1 MQKYKPYKKDS
12 DYSYSIGI
20 FPTIELLQ
28 RRPEQ
33 IETIFVAPGSDHSAG
48 VQKIR
53 GLCQQHNVTLVES
66 EKDMIRL
73 ARADHVYAL
82 GVFKKYVTPLVSG
95 EPHVVLVN
103 PDNAGNLGTIIRTM
117 VGFDH
122 VNLAIIRPSTD
133 AFAPKVVRA
142 SMGAIFNVNI
152 EYFDDI
158 GDYTA
163 RFAHYIYPFLLE
175 TRTKLGDVTFKSP
188 HTLVFGNEGSGLP
201 AEYDHLGTPVRIE
214 QNDRVDSLNLA
225 VATSV
230 ALYHAY
236 TNNHK

>member
-12 DYSYSIGI
+12 DYSYSVGI

-33 IETIFVAPGSDHSAG
+33 AEAVFVAPGSDHSAG
-48 VQKIR
+48 VQKIHD
-53 GLCQQHNVTLVES
+53 LCKQHNIPTTVS
-66 EKDMIRL
+66 DKDIARL
-73 ARADHVYAL
+73 ARDDHVYAL
-82 GVFKKYVTPLVSG
+82 GVFKKYTTPLTAGV
-95 EPHVVLVN
+95 PHVVLVN
-103 PDNAGNLGTIIRTM
+103 PDDAGNLGTIIRTM

-122 VNLAIIRPSTD
+122 ANLAIIRPATD

-142 SMGAIFNVNI
+142 SMGAIFSMNI

-163 RFAHYIYPFLLE
+163 RFAHYIYPFLLN
-175 TRTKLGDVTFKSP
+175 TNTKLADVTLKSP

-214 QNDRVDSLNLA
+214 QGTGIDSLNLA
-225 VATSV
+225 VSAGIG
-230 ALYHAY
+230 LHWAY
-236 TNNHK
+236 TQK